1 MSFIQLQ
8 CKGKPVRRKLVV
20 GNLKMNGSIASN
32 AMLIKQLLGKLR
44 GFDAADFAVCLPY
57 VYLFQAQ
64 HLLTGSNIA
73 WGAQNISQFES
84 GAYTSSISAA
94 MLQDFNCKYAI
105 IGHSERR
112 TISNESNEK
121 AAIRVMRAVDAGI
134 TPIYCVGETL
144 REREFGI
151 AKKIVEEQILTIC
164 NLDHASFERVKNAG
178 MVIAYEPVWAIGT
191 GRSATP
197 EEAQEMHHLIRVL
210 IALRDQAFAGKIRII
225 YGGSLNPNNVCSLL
239 TMPDIDGSLVGRSA
253 LLAEDFSKICEI
265 ACDTSMCLI

>member
-1 MSFIQLQ
+1 M
-8 CKGKPVRRKLVV
+8 RRKLVV
-20 GNLKMNGSIASN
+20 GNWKMNGSIVKNS
-32 AMLIKQLLGKLR
+32 MLISQLIGKLR
-44 GFDAADFAVCLPY
+44 SFDSADFAVCLPY

-73 WGAQNISQFES
+73 WGSQNISQFES

-112 TISNESNEK
+112 TISHESNEK
-121 AAIRVMRAVDAGI
+121 AAVRVTRAVNAGI

-144 REREFGI
+144 SERESGI
-151 AKKIVEEQILTIC
+151 AKKIVEAQILAIC
-164 NLDHASFERVKNAG
+164 NLDYATFERVKKVD

-191 GRSATP
+191 GQAATP
-197 EEAQEMHHLIRVL
+197 DEAQEMHHFIRVL
-210 IALRDQAFAGKIRII
+210 IALRDEEFANKIRII
-225 YGGSLNPNNVCSLL
+225 YGGSLTPQNVCNLL

-253 LLAEDFSKICEI
+253 LAAEDFSKICEI
-265 ACDTSMCLI
+265 ACDTSLCLI